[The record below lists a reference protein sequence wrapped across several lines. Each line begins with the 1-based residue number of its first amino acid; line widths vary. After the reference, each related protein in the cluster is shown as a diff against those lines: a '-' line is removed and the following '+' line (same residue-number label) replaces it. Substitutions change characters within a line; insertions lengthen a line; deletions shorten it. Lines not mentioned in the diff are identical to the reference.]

1 MRMIWLLMILFGT
14 ACQEA
19 PVEPAVDAGVVTPA
33 DAGVVRCGTA
43 RAEFPEGLVELSW
56 DDGEIGT
63 SPYTAMDLSFM
74 TAEYTATQGERT
86 LPSTSE
92 HWEAVRFELEHP
104 ATIHA
109 VRVRLTALGDLR
121 EDDEH
126 AIGLYG
132 DFGYNGFDF
141 DRWNPLWE
149 GTRCGEDIR
158 RDEWVTFALDEPLTV
173 SKPGLIFAANRREG
187 SRSPRLVFAQNRS
200 EDCSGFDDCHS
211 AWNFPQLDPFLYN
224 GPSFPIPYNYSVRLL
239 VEYHPALPEVT
250 RFESVEDL
258 SLSNRSAW
266 ADYDGDGWEDVA
278 VNGPKL
284 YRNVSASGTPG
295 FVEVTQE
302 VGLGEASG
310 SPIWGDLNNDGCLD
324 LVVFGGRE
332 QLFHSDCEGGF
343 VDVTQR
349 SGVDDRQTEVSCGGE
364 PNEHAST
371 QAVALWD
378 FDADGWLDLY
388 LGNGECWRNDRGT
401 YYGDRVFR
409 NRGDGTYADLSG
421 ARGFP
426 TARTYSRAVTPADY
440 DLDGDVDLLVGNYRL
455 QRNFLFRS
463 DEGAVGEVG
472 SQAGVDGDNVQ
483 GRYGHSIG
491 AVWTDLNGDEL
502 LDLVIANLAHPR
514 FFHFSNLS
522 KVYLGQP
529 GGGFLDVSEAAGIP
543 FQETH
548 SVPAAAD
555 FNLDGFVDL
564 AITAVY
570 PGRPTDFLWG
580 RGGGQFEDARYG
592 SGIVTTNGWGAAI
605 ADVDNDGD
613 PDLGLDRLYLNT
625 GGDDGHW
632 LHVRAIGTLG
642 DGGVNRAALGAV
654 VRVEGGGRS
663 FLRQVSGANGQG
675 GQDALTLHFGL
686 GSVAEVER
694 ITVRFPGQP
703 EPVVI
708 EGPLAV
714 DQRVWVFADGS
725 HGLGWTQPTP

>member
-1 MRMIWLLMILFGT
+1 MRFGWLSSAFVFL
-14 ACQEA
+14 ACEQA
-19 PVEPAVDAGVVTPA
+19 QPQPTMDAGAVVIE
-33 DAGVVRCGTA
+33 DAGAPQCGSA
-43 RAEFPEGLVELSW
+43 GAEVDEGWVELSW
-56 DDGEIGT
+56 DDGEIGE

-74 TAEYTATQGERT
+74 TTPFTATQGESA
-86 LPSTSE
+86 LPSTQE
-92 HWEAVRFELEHP
+92 QWEAVRFELEHP

-126 AIGLYG
+126 TIGLYG

-141 DRWNPLWE
+141 DQWNPLWE
-149 GTRCGEDIR
+149 GTRCGADIV
-158 RDEWVTFALDEPLTV
+158 RDEWVTFALQEPIILD
-173 SKPGLIFAANRREG
+173 KPGLIYAANHRLDA
-187 SRSPRLVFAQNRS
+187 RSPRLVFAQNRS
-200 EDCSGFDDCHS
+200 EECAAWDDCHS
-211 AWNFPQLDPFLYN
+211 AWNFPQLDPFLHN
-224 GPSFPIPYNYSVRLL
+224 GPSFPLPYNYSVRLL
-239 VEYHPALPEVT
+239 VEYHDQLPERT
-250 RFESVEDL
+250 QFTSVDDL

-266 ADYDGDGWEDVA
+266 ADFDGDGWEDVA

-284 YRNVSASGTPG
+284 YRNVTADGTPG
-295 FVEVTQE
+295 FVDITEQ
-302 VGLGEASG
+302 VGLGEANG

-332 QLFHSDCEGGF
+332 QIFESDCSGGF

-349 SGVDDRQTEVSCGGE
+349 SGIDDRQTELSCSGE

-371 QAVALWD
+371 QAVAL
-378 FDADGWLDLY
+378 FDYDGDGWLDIY
-388 LGNGECWRNDRGT
+388 LGNGECWRHDHGVYYSDRM
-401 YYGDRVFR
+401 YKS
-409 NRGDGTYADLSG
+409 RGDGTFVDLSG

-426 TARTYSRAVTPADY
+426 TARTYSRAIAPADY
-440 DLDGDVDLLVGNYRL
+440 DNDGRVDLLVGNYRL
-455 QRNFLFRS
+455 QRNFLFHS
-463 DEGAVGEVG
+463 QGEAVSEVG
-472 SQAGVDGDNVQ
+472 SQAGIAGDNVQ

-491 AVWTDLNGDEL
+491 AVWTDLNGDEHI
-502 LDLVIANLAHPR
+502 DLIIANLAHPR
-514 FFHFSNLS
+514 FYHFSNRT

-529 GGGFLDVSEAAGIP
+529 DDTFRDVSTESGIP

-555 FNLDGFVDL
+555 FNNDGRVDL

-580 RGGGQFEDARYG
+580 RGDGRFVDARYG
-592 SGIVTTNGWGAAI
+592 SGIETYNGWGAAI

-613 PDLGLDRLYLNT
+613 PDLGLDRLYINS
-625 GGDDGHW
+625 GGDGGHW
-632 LHVRAIGTLG
+632 LQVRAIGLLG
-642 DGGVNRAALGAV
+642 NGGVNRAALGAM

-686 GSVAEVER
+686 GDVSEIDR
-694 ITVRFPGQP
+694 ITVHFPGLT

-708 EGPLAV
+708 GGPIST
-714 DQRVWVFADGS
+714 DQRIWIFADGS
-725 HGLGWTQPTP
+725 HGLGWTQPVP